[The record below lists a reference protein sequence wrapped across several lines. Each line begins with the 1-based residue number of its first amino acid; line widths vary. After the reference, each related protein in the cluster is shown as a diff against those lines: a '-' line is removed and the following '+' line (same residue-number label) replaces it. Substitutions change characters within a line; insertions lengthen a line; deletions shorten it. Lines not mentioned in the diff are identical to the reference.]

1 MSVITSR
8 KPQSIAQTNLIQQII
23 DVSNIR
29 DLAWRPG
36 DLESYRKMYEDIRA
50 DFVSQGLALSG

>member
-8 KPQSIAQTNLIQQII
+8 KPQSIAQTNLSQQIM

-29 DLAWRPG
+29 DLAWSPG
-36 DLESYRKMYEDIRA
+36 GLENRKMYEDIRA